1 MLFLSF
7 RSGLQLREALMAR
20 QNRRD
25 IFDPNEVGAFH
36 AVQRT
41 VRRAWLCGM
50 DPLSG
55 KSFDHRRT
63 CIQNRLQE
71 LAASFGIDCLSFA
84 VMVNH
89 VHVIL
94 RNRPDVVA
102 GWSDEEVAQRWWQL
116 FPLRKNKDKT
126 AAVPTESEL
135 KLFMSP
141 ARSKQLRSRL
151 SDISWWMRAL
161 AEPIAR
167 RSNSEDKCT
176 GRFWEGRFK
185 CQKLADETAILA
197 CSAYVDLNPVRA
209 GVAEVPEESQYTSVY
224 ERVQAEKAS
233 RKDKARAKVRRR
245 QVSRSRSPVASDG
258 GQAAYVRG
266 DDWLTPV
273 TVDERSAAYRGAMP
287 SKTGKRASDK
297 GFLGIS
303 FELYLKLLDWTG
315 RQIRRD
321 NKKGRIPSDL
331 APILERVGLSGE
343 LWCDL
348 VKRFGKIFK
357 RVAGTPESLAQEAIR
372 RGQSG
377 YRTGGSPLPA

>member
-1 MLFLSF
+1 MGYALPFLF
-7 RSGLQLREALMAR
+7 GGQAMAR

-25 IFDPNEVGAFH
+25 IFDPLEVGAFH

-41 VRRAWLCGM
+41 IRRAWLCGH
-50 DPLSG
+50 DPLTG
-55 KSFDHRRT
+55 KSFEHRRT
-63 CIQNRLQE
+63 WIQNRLQE

-102 GWSDEEVAQRWWQL
+102 TWTDEDVARRWWQL
-116 FPLRKNKDKT
+116 FPLRKNRDKSP
-126 AAVPTESEL
+126 AIPTESEL

-141 ARSKQLRSRL
+141 ARNKQLRTRL

-167 RSNSEDKCT
+167 RSNAEDKCT

-209 GVAEVPEESQYTSVY
+209 GVVDAPEKSQYTSVY
-224 ERVQAEKAS
+224 ERVEA
-233 RKDKARAKVRRR
+233 DKAVRKERAKAKLRKKRVGRSRTVASNPNQASYVRR
-245 QVSRSRSPVASDG
+245 
-258 GQAAYVRG
+258 
-266 DDWLTPV
+266 DDWLTPL
-273 TVDERSAAYRGAMP
+273 TLDERSVAYKGAMP

-297 GFLGIS
+297 GFLGLS
-303 FELYLKLLDWTG
+303 FEVYLKLLDWTG

-321 NKKGRIPSDL
+321 HKKGRIPSDL
-331 APILERVGLSGE
+331 APIMERIGLSGE
-343 LWCDL
+343 LWCDV

-357 RVAGTPESLAQEAIR
+357 RVAGTPESLAQEAVL
-372 RGQSG
+372 RGQSQ
-377 YRTGGSPLPA
+377 YRTQRSPIPSAG

>member
-1 MLFLSF
+1 
-7 RSGLQLREALMAR
+7 MAR
-20 QNRRD
+20 QNRCD
-25 IFDPNEVGAFH
+25 IFDPNEIGAFH

-41 VRRAWLCGM
+41 VRRAWLCGA
-50 DPLSG
+50 DPVSG
-55 KSFDHRRT
+55 KSFEHRRT
-63 CIQNRLQE
+63 WLQNRLQE

-102 GWSDEEVAQRWWQL
+102 GWSDEEVARRWWQL

-126 AAVPTESEL
+126 PAVPTESEL
-135 KLFMSP
+135 KMWVTP

-167 RSNSEDKCT
+167 RSNAEDKCT

-209 GVAEVPEESQYTSVY
+209 GVADAPEKSQFTSVY
-224 ERVQAEKAS
+224 ERVTAEKAVQ
-233 RKDKARAKVRRR
+233 KEKARAKIRKRRGG
-245 QVSRSRSPVASDG
+245 RSRSARSSE
-258 GQAAYVRG
+258 GQAGFVRR

-273 TVDERSAAYRGAMP
+273 TVDERSAAYNGAMP

-297 GFLGIS
+297 GFLGMS

-321 NKKGRIPSDL
+321 SKKGRIPADL
-331 APILERVGLSGE
+331 APILERIGLSGE
-343 LWCDL
+343 LWCDV

-357 RVAGTPESLAQEAIR
+357 RVAGTPESLAQEASR
-372 RGQSG
+372 RGRSG
-377 YRTGGSPLPA
+377 HRTGGSPLPSAG